1 MATTAHGERA
11 PGPNTDGSARPWG
24 PALGLL
30 ELSSIA
36 RGVVVA
42 DAALKRAPAV
52 LLSSRTLSGGRHL
65 VVLEGDVASVGEAMA
80 AGRDAA
86 GDKLI
91 DRVELAMADD
101 QVWPML
107 AVGGLVTGADW
118 ADDPA
123 AEAVVIVELATVCA
137 AIAAADAAAKV
148 ADIVIRDVRLA
159 VDLAGKAVFTFTAS
173 LAAAQ
178 ASAEAAAEAAGG
190 RMVGLELI
198 AQPAPELRG
207 RLFC

>member
-1 MATTAHGERA
+1 MTGASGGRV
-11 PGPNTDGSARPWG
+11 PG

-30 ELSSIA
+30 ELTSIA
-36 RGVVVA
+36 RGIVVA

-65 VVLEGDVASVGEAMA
+65 VVLEGDVASVEEAMA
-80 AGRDAA
+80 AGREAA
-86 GDKLI
+86 GDKLL

-101 QVWPML
+101 AVWPML
-107 AVGGLVTGADW
+107 ARGGLLASADW
-118 ADDPA
+118 ADDDA
-123 AEAVVIVELATVCA
+123 AEAVVIVETSTVSA
-137 AIAAADAAAKV
+137 AIAAADAAAKA

-159 VDLAGKAVFTFTAS
+159 VDLAGKAVFTFTAA

-178 ASAEAAAEAAGG
+178 ASAAAAGEAAGT
-190 RMVGLELI
+190 RLVGLELI

-207 RLFC
+207 QLFR

>member
-1 MATTAHGERA
+1 MSWLDG
-11 PGPNTDGSARPWG
+11 GPRSFGRG

-52 LLSSRTLSGGRHL
+52 LVSSRTLSGGKHL
-65 VVLEGDVASVGEAMA
+65 VVLEGDVASVEEAMA
-80 AGRDAA
+80 AGAAAA
-86 GDKLI
+86 GQKLV

-107 AVGGLVTGADW
+107 VSGGVVDGSGW
-118 ADDPA
+118 ADDDD
-123 AEAVVIVELATVCA
+123 AEAVVIVEVATVCA
-137 AIAAADAAAKV
+137 AIAAADAAVKAAEV
-148 ADIVIRDVRLA
+148 TVRDVKLA
-159 VDLAGKAVFTFTAS
+159 VDLAGKAVFTFTGS
-173 LAAAQ
+173 LDAAQ
-178 ASAEAAAEAAGG
+178 ASAEAAQAAADQ
-190 RMVGLELI
+190 RLVGLELI

-207 RLFC
+207 QLFR

>member
-11 PGPNTDGSARPWG
+11 PG

-65 VVLEGDVASVGEAMA
+65 VVFEGDVASVEEAMA

-86 GDKLI
+86 GDRLI
-91 DRVELAMADD
+91 DRALLAMADD

-107 AVGGLVTGADW
+107 AVGGLVTG
-118 ADDPA
+118 
-123 AEAVVIVELATVCA
+123 EI
-137 AIAAADAAAKV
+137 
-148 ADIVIRDVRLA
+148 
-159 VDLAGKAVFTFTAS
+159 
-173 LAAAQ
+173 
-178 ASAEAAAEAAGG
+178 G
-190 RMVGLELI
+190 RAHV
-198 AQPAPELRG
+198 
-207 RLFC
+207 

>member
-1 MATTAHGERA
+1 MATGHAKAGGGGRA
-11 PGPNTDGSARPWG
+11 PG

-65 VVLEGDVASVGEAMA
+65 VVLEGDVASVQEAMA
-80 AGRDAA
+80 AGREAA
-86 GDKLI
+86 GDKLL

-101 QVWPML
+101 AVWPML
-107 AVGGLVTGADW
+107 ERGGLLASADW
-118 ADDPA
+118 ADDDA
-123 AEAVVIVELATVCA
+123 AEAVVIVETATVSA
-137 AIAAADAAAKV
+137 AIAAADAAAKA

-159 VDLAGKAVFTFTAS
+159 VDLAGKAVFTFTAA

-178 ASAEAAAEAAGG
+178 ASAAAAGEAAGT
-190 RMVGLELI
+190 RLVGLELI

-207 RLFC
+207 QLFR